1 VRVIAERID
10 TILLVTGVLTRLAV
24 VGFLF
29 PDALLRNFFSEECR
43 SVNVLLM
50 VRHWSLLVFLVG
62 GQLVYAAY
70 QPAVR
75 SAALVVA
82 TVEKLAIGALVA
94 VSPGRKTRLAFIAG
108 RRRIYGVVLFV
119 VFLGPINKAHAFSS
133 AQFQIKMSAA
143 QHQIHIGA
151 PHRPQHLH
159 MFVI

>member
-1 VRVIAERID
+1 MIAERID
-10 TILLVTGVLTRLAV
+10 TILLVTGFLTCLAV

-43 SVNVLLM
+43 SANVLLV

-62 GQLVYAAY
+62 GLLVYAAY

-94 VSPGRKTRLAFIAG
+94 VSPGRKTRLAFIAAGDAFMALFYLLYFWG
-108 RRRIYGVVLFV
+108 R
-119 VFLGPINKAHAFSS
+119 
-133 AQFQIKMSAA
+133 
-143 QHQIHIGA
+143 
-151 PHRPQHLH
+151 
-159 MFVI
+159 